1 MDAIGQSVGRPKPP
15 SRVPMNLLGAA
26 AQQRTYDAIV
36 IGSGISGGWAAKEL
50 CERGL
55 KTLVLERGRDVKHG
69 DYPTAFTESWEFPGR
84 TKLTPTELA
93 AQHKQAR
100 TGYTTHPQSAHWF
113 VNDLENPYSEEKPF
127 DWMRGYHVG
136 GRSLLW
142 GRQSY
147 RFNELDFE
155 ANAREGVAVDWPIRY
170 ADVAPWYDYV
180 ERFAGISGNRDGL
193 PHLPDGEFLPPMEMN
208 CLERDIRDRIA
219 RSFNGR
225 PMIIGRT
232 ANLTQP
238 HLGRGSCQYR
248 NRCIRGCP
256 YGAYFSSN
264 SSTLPAAEVTR
275 NLTLRPFS
283 IVTELLYDP
292 ARGRASGVRI
302 VDAETGEVL
311 EYHARVIFSCA
322 SAVASTFILLNS
334 VSDRFPNGFGN
345 DSGELGHN
353 LMDHHFKVGA
363 AGVSDQ
369 FGDRYYRGQRANGI
383 YIPRFRNLDRGSA
396 RKDYLRG
403 FGYQGSASRTDWG
416 RGIAEFR
423 RFGASFKADMI
434 APGPWRFGMGAWGEC
449 LPYHSNRLSL
459 NHAVRDK
466 WGLPAVTF
474 NCEWKENEYAMRRDM
489 KASAVEMLEAAGL
502 KDVRPFDDVSNP
514 GLCIHEMGTARM
526 GRDPKTSV
534 LNKWNQIH
542 AAPNV
547 FVTDGA
553 CMTSNSCVN
562 PSLTYMALT
571 ARACDHAVSEM
582 KKLNL

>member
-1 MDAIGQSVGRPKPP
+1 MA
-15 SRVPMNLLGAA
+15 NLQGAGTR
-26 AQQRTYDAIV
+26 QNTYDAIV
-36 IGSGISGGWAAKEL
+36 VGSGISGGWAAKEL
-50 CERGL
+50 GEKGL

-69 DYPTAFTESWEFPGR
+69 DYPTAMMESWEFAGR
-84 TKLTPTELA
+84 NKINQAALA
-93 AQHKQAR
+93 RQPKQNR
-100 TGYTTHPQSAHWF
+100 TGYTTHPASAHWF
-113 VNDLENPYSEEKPF
+113 VDDLDNPYNEDKRF

-147 RFNELDFE
+147 RFNALDFE

-170 ADVAPWYDYV
+170 ADLAPWYDYV
-180 ERFAGISGNRDGL
+180 ERFAGISGQKEGL
-193 PHLPDGEFLPPMEMN
+193 SQLPDGQFLPPMAMN
-208 CLERDIRDRIA
+208 CLELHVKQRMKDKLNRV
-219 RSFNGR
+219 
-225 PMIIGRT
+225 MTIGRV

-264 SSTLPAAEVTR
+264 ASTLPAAYGSGNV
-275 NLTLRPFS
+275 TLRPFS
-283 IVTELLYDP
+283 IVNQLIYDP
-292 ARGRASGVRI
+292 AKGRATGVRVI
-302 VDAETGEVL
+302 DAETNEVI
-311 EYHARVIFSCA
+311 EYHARVIFLCA

-334 VSDRFPNGFGN
+334 ASTRFPNGFGN

-363 AGVSDQ
+363 AGISDD
-369 FGDRYYRGQRANGI
+369 FGDKFYRGARANGI
-383 YIPRFRNLDRGSA
+383 YIPRFRNLDA
-396 RKDYLRG
+396 KTKQKDYLRG
-403 FGYQGSASRTDWG
+403 FGYQGSASRTDWA
-416 RGIAEFR
+416 RPIKELSH
-423 RFGASFKADMI
+423 FGSKFKADLI
-434 APGPWRFGMGAWGEC
+434 APGPWRFGFGAWGEC
-449 LPYHSNRLSL
+449 LPYHENRMYL
-459 NHAVRDK
+459 NHQVRDK
-466 WGLPAVTF
+466 WGQPTVTF
-474 NCEWKENEYAMRRDM
+474 DCEWKENELNMRKDM
-489 KASAVEMLEAAGL
+489 KASAVEILEAAGL
-502 KDVRPFDDVSNP
+502 KEITPFDDVSAP

-534 LNKWNQIH
+534 LNGWNQVH
-542 AAPNV
+542 ASPNV

>member
-1 MDAIGQSVGRPKPP
+1 
-15 SRVPMNLLGAA
+15 MNILGAA
-26 AQQRTYDAIV
+26 TQSHTYDAIV

-84 TKLTPTELA
+84 TKRTPDELA
-93 AQHKQAR
+93 VQHKQAR

-113 VNDLENPYSEEKPF
+113 VNDLENPYSEDKPF

-170 ADVAPWYDYV
+170 SDLAPWYDYV

-193 PHLPDGEFLPPMEMN
+193 PQLPDGEFLPPMEMN
-208 CLERDIRDRIA
+208 CLERDVRDRIA
-219 RSFNGR
+219 RAFDGR
-225 PMIIGRT
+225 PMIIGRA

-238 HLGRGSCQYR
+238 HLGRGSCQHR

-264 SSTLPAAEVTR
+264 SSTLPAAEVTG

-283 IVTELLYDP
+283 IVTELIYDQE
-292 ARGRASGVRI
+292 RGRARGVRI
-302 VDAETGEVL
+302 VDAETGAVI
-311 EYHARVIFSCA
+311 EYYARIIFSCA

-363 AGVSDQ
+363 SGVSDQ
-369 FGDRYYRGQRANGI
+369 FADRYYRGQRANGI
-383 YIPRFRNLDRGSA
+383 YIPRFRNLDQASA

-403 FGYQGSASRTDWG
+403 FGYQGSASRTDWS

-423 RFGASFKADMI
+423 RFGASFKADMV

-449 LPYHSNRLSL
+449 LPYHSNRLYL
-459 NHAVRDK
+459 NREVRDK
-466 WGLPAVTF
+466 WGLPTVTF
-474 NCEWKENEYAMRRDM
+474 HCEWKENEYAMRRDM
-489 KASAVEMLEAAGL
+489 KQSAVEMLEAAGL
-502 KDVRPFDDVSNP
+502 KDVRAFDDVSNP

-534 LNKWNQIH
+534 LNKWNQVH

-582 KKLNL
+582 KQLHL